1 MTGLE
6 FALDIGIYR
15 IILEGDFEILIK
27 ALKTGCGS
35 LAQSGHIANDIHYLD
50 CEKYIVTCFF
60 VHKFMFFSYSFLIC
74 SSLTCKKSNSHLS
87 IVSLNRGCTT
97 KC

>member
-1 MTGLE
+1 MTDLE

-35 LAQSGHIANDIHYLD
+35 LAQSGLSQMIY
-50 CEKYIVTCFF
+50 TT
-60 VHKFMFFSYSFLIC
+60 
-74 SSLTCKKSNSHLS
+74 LTVKN
-87 IVSLNRGCTT
+87 I
-97 KC
+97 